1 MEVKL
6 AIKKFE
12 QDTMPKFSVYQKDKT
27 FEAKVL
33 LLSLFRT
40 IRIFRVMLVLES
52 IVITCHEISVLPWVF
67 LYSKYRLWMPFCLTE
82 GFYFHINPVNVTY
95 YLHSWNYISDGIL
108 LILSW
113 NYSLPTAHKGAFFFW
128 EDYRRRKMRR
138 KIRPDDQLEINY
150 LGPIWVGLF
159 REQRRAGARMELS
172 TLNNI

>member
-52 IVITCHEISVLPWVF
+52 IVITCHEISVLP
-67 LYSKYRLWMPFCLTE
+67 
-82 GFYFHINPVNVTY
+82 
-95 YLHSWNYISDGIL
+95 
-108 LILSW
+108 
-113 NYSLPTAHKGAFFFW
+113 
-128 EDYRRRKMRR
+128 
-138 KIRPDDQLEINY
+138 
-150 LGPIWVGLF
+150 
-159 REQRRAGARMELS
+159 
-172 TLNNI
+172 